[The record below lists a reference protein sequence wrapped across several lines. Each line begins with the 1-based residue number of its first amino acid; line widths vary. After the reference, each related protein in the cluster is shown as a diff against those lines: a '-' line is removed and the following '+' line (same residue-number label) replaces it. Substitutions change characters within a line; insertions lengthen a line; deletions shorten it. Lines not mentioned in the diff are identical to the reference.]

1 VSVTAEGGLEMD
13 PYPAALAE
21 AIEAALPGWVE
32 RSVARIASA
41 YWGRVPDEVRVAA
54 TAAGERAQLE
64 VGREVRELLATDV
77 DDQRSNPLAVLRR
90 AVRYP
95 TAVLREAG
103 VPPVVRAEFTERA
116 FPDDVYDLAPAT
128 WRDVGE
134 SLHEP
139 GLAWGAWKAKTV
151 LDRRRSEGLR

>member
-1 VSVTAEGGLEMD
+1 MD

-32 RSVARIASA
+32 RSVARVASA
-41 YWGRVPDEVRVAA
+41 YWGAVPEEVRAA
-54 TAAGERAQLE
+54 AAAAGERARAE
-64 VGREVRELLATDV
+64 VGREVGALLATDV
-77 DDQRSNPLAVLRR
+77 DDQRSNPLSLLRG

-103 VPPVVRAEFTERA
+103 VPPVARDEFAEQA
-116 FPDDVYDLAPAT
+116 FPDDIYDLAPAT
-128 WRDVGE
+128 WRDVDE
-134 SLHEP
+134 SLQEP
-139 GLAWGAWKAKTV
+139 GIAWGAWKAKTV